1 MDYITLISYDCFH
14 FSPVQYVKLFHILR
28 NRYIISKYIVS
39 FIDSCTSYDYFVTRY
54 KAMPGTG
61 CASFCQCAPLRTNV
75 DGTIDYYWARQDC
88 PATTLFDESINVC
101 NHADQVSC
109 GSTNGPKSKSC
120 FNALYG
126 NTLHLSLKNYIKNK
140 TEHIYY
146 WFRLVNKLHRLTEL
160 AL

>member
-1 MDYITLISYDCFH
+1 MPLS
-14 FSPVQYVKLFHILR
+14 
-28 NRYIISKYIVS
+28 VS
-39 FIDSCTSYDYFVTRY
+39 VPHLEPMSMELLTT
-54 KAMPGTG
+54 TG
-61 CASFCQCAPLRTNV
+61 
-75 DGTIDYYWARQDC
+75 

-126 NTLHLSLKNYIKNK
+126 NTLHLSLENYIKNK